1 MILFAYKE
9 NSILNNGFVRGLN
22 YVVWVLIFILAVTG
36 EGSFSMPIWSPFAI
50 ALFSGIGTTYCL
62 ERVLKKTTFF
72 EWDYTERKKKERFI
86 TCYVLI
92 CAALCS
98 FISIDAILIYKALT
112 SHELHWFLRAVPF
125 MLLFFFLF
133 NVLNIVS
140 LFYPLFEN
148 DIKPAYKI
156 QKKPENWKEDGP
168 EINDDDEIM
177 DIMRRDFGV

>member
-1 MILFAYKE
+1 M
-9 NSILNNGFVRGLN
+9 
-22 YVVWVLIFILAVTG
+22 
-36 EGSFSMPIWSPFAI
+36 
-50 ALFSGIGTTYCL
+50 
-62 ERVLKKTTFF
+62 
-72 EWDYTERKKKERFI
+72 
-86 TCYVLI
+86 
-92 CAALCS
+92 
-98 FISIDAILIYKALT
+98 IYKALT

-156 QKKPENWKEDGP
+156 QKKPENWKDDGP